1 MLSGVYLLF
10 QLMEEIAAKE
20 EEESHKE
27 LKDKKETKANEQEV
41 RLYRCVTSFFILLK
55 VWFYAL

>member
-1 MLSGVYLLF
+1 
-10 QLMEEIAAKE
+10 MEEIAAKE

-55 VWFYAL
+55 V